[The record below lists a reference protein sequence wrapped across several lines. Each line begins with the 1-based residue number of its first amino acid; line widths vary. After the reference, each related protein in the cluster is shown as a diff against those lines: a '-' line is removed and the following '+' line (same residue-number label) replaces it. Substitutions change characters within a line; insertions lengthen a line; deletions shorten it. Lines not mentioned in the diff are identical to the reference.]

1 MVYVLLNAKN
11 NEVIEVFSEIAPVFK
26 YILQNN
32 STSLYVDMVKAN
44 KIYVHC
50 APFGISG
57 GHELKPEYIIVPTK
71 IKN

>member
-1 MVYVLLNAKN
+1 MVYVLLNARN
-11 NEVIEVFSEIAPVFK
+11 NEIIEVFSEIAPAFK

-32 STSLYVDMVKAN
+32 TTPLQVDMVKAN

-50 APFGISG
+50 APYGISG
-57 GHELKPEYIIVPTK
+57 GHELKPEYIIIPFK